1 MDLKI
6 FYRNLATLIACIFYW
21 PSYATSRSIF
31 IEPNASYT
39 PVISQINSAKQSIN
53 MAMYIL
59 TDYRIINALIKAQRR
74 GVNVHIILEKNIYG
88 GSKKPQRTKRK
99 LTAAGIQVKWSDPNY
114 FSLTHEKAFDVDGKT
129 LTIMTLN
136 QTYSAYHYNREYGV
150 IDKDKKDNI
159 AFEKIFNGDWHR
171 EYYKITPSQ
180 LIWSPNNASCQLL
193 AFIESAKKSI
203 QIESEELNDKMIENS
218 LIQKAQDGI
227 DVRIIMPPQKDKT
240 SQKHVM
246 KGGVQLRVLSNKN
259 KQLYMHAKMII
270 VDGKQAFIGSENL
283 SPYSLQMNREL
294 GILVS
299 TLDNINTLKRSF
311 AFDWQ
316 SAN

>member
-1 MDLKI
+1 
-6 FYRNLATLIACIFYW
+6 
-21 PSYATSRSIF
+21 
-31 IEPNASYT
+31 
-39 PVISQINSAKQSIN
+39 
-53 MAMYIL
+53 MAMYL
-59 TDYRIINALIKAQRR
+59 LSDYRIINALIKAQQR
-74 GVNVHIILEKNIYG
+74 GVNVHIILERNIYG
-88 GSKKPQRTKRK
+88 GSKKPQRTKHK

-150 IDKDKKDNI
+150 IDKDKKDNA

-171 EYYKITPSQ
+171 EYYKVDRLQ

-203 QIESEELNDKMIENS
+203 QIESEELNDKMIENL
-218 LIQKAQDGI
+218 LIQKAQNGVG
-227 DVRIIMPPQKDKT
+227 VRIIMPPQKNKT
-240 SQKHVM
+240 SQKHVV
-246 KGGVQLRVLSNKN
+246 KGGVQLRILNNKN

-270 VDGKQAFIGSENL
+270 VDEKQAFIGSENL
-283 SPYSLQMNREL
+283 SSYSLQMNREL
-294 GILVS
+294 GILIS
-299 TLDNINTLKRSF
+299 TPDNINALERSF

-316 SAN
+316 SSR